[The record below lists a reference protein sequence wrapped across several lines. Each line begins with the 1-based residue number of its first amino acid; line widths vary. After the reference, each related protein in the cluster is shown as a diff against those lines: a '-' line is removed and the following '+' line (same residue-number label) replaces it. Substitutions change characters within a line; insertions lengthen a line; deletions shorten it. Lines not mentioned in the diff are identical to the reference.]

1 MKKFSFP
8 LERVLRYKDA
18 LLDEEKNKL
27 NMLRAELLRI
37 EDTIAENLRQLFSRD
52 KQLKAMAT
60 KGCGIAELRCISFEI
75 DNTRRMLD
83 ALKVSRARQVQL
95 IERQLAV
102 VLEVQQSVSGIAR
115 LKDKQLESYREAQL
129 KEEEL
134 TVGERVSAD
143 YVRAG
148 HSQ

>member
-37 EDTIAENLRQLFSRD
+37 EDTIAENLRQLLSRD
-52 KQLKAMAT
+52 EQLKALAT

-134 TVGERVSAD
+134 IIGERVSAD

>member
-8 LERVLRYKDA
+8 LERVLRYKDS

-37 EDTIAENLRQLFSRD
+37 EDTIAENLGQLLSRD
-52 KQLKAMAT
+52 EELKALAK

-95 IERQLAV
+95 IEKQLAV

-134 TVGERVSAD
+134 IIGELVSAD
-143 YVRAG
+143 YVRAC